1 MYGELDERTVC
12 YLEKRKAFQVGHL
25 AQGLFTPLPK
35 TTANFCLIRGPVRH
49 RHRPELLRT
58 HLLRDQA
65 PEVRISL
72 LPYRTQLASF
82 KDCRGTGAAAVPSL
96 LEQLL

>member
-1 MYGELDERTVC
+1 MSVLSVIWKR
-12 YLEKRKAFQVGHL
+12 EK
-25 AQGLFTPLPK
+25 LFRSDAWHKDFLPPYQRP
-35 TTANFCLIRGPVRH
+35 TANFCLIRGPVRH
-49 RHRPELLRT
+49 RHHPELLRT

-72 LPYRTQLASF
+72 LPYTTQLVSF
-82 KDCRGTGAAAVPSL
+82 KNCQGTGAAAVLSL

>member
-1 MYGELDERTVC
+1 MYGELDERAVC
-12 YLEKRKAFQVGHL
+12 DLEKRKAFQVGRL

-35 TTANFCLIRGPVRH
+35 TNCKFLPNPWSVRH
-49 RHRPELLRT
+49 RHHPELLRT

-65 PEVRISL
+65 PEVHISL
-72 LPYRTQLASF
+72 LPYTTQLVSF
-82 KDCRGTGAAAVPSL
+82 KDCQGTGAAAVLSL